1 MLLGT
6 LWEPVWSYKSW
17 HLPTWG
23 VGEGTSN
30 LGGG

>member
-6 LWEPVWSYKSW
+6 LWEPIWSYKDW

-30 LGGG
+30 